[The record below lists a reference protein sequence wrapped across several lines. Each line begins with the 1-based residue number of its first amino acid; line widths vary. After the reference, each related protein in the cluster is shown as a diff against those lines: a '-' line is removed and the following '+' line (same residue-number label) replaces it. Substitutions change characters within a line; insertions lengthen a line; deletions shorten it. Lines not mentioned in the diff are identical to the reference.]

1 MKKLLTFLTF
11 LTLFFGVG
19 WAETKTATLSW
30 AGNGSNDASQALTTS
45 NILNANGGGYYN
57 GDANLATCTET
68 SRVYCASSGNGLKFG
83 TGSYSGS
90 MTFSITGS
98 LKPSKITVSAKRY
111 SSSEASLSVDVNGS
125 NKFSST
131 SLTSGFADYEIAM
144 DGNTTLNT
152 IKIYTTNKRA
162 YVDKIT
168 ITYEEGGT
176 TPEPTYYSLTLPT
189 GLTGGSVTATG
200 AEDLTAIASG
210 TSMTVT
216 ATPNDGY
223 VLEWL
228 KANGTEVSNPYTF
241 NINEDT
247 EITASFVKEQASTT
261 EWVLTT
267 ASALT
272 TGDVVLIV
280 DKYSSRAMSND
291 NGTSA
296 APDAT
301 SVTLNSDKS
310 KVTSGVT
317 TALQWTVTNTDG
329 TFNFTVPGSTDHL
342 YCINNNNGVRVGSGE
357 NNSFNITENFLYNTG
372 QKRYLG
378 VYSSQDWRCYTTIH
392 DNIKNTEVAFYKKV
406 DLGAHSVTVG
416 TITGEGTITPSSSS
430 ANAGD
435 QITVTAT
442 PATGYELTALAYNG
456 TAIDISSTP
465 YTFTMPNAD
474 VTLTATF
481 TASNYNIYR
490 TITAQNSSD
499 QGGWIGNWNENCT
512 LPDGAV
518 GNDYVV
524 TSTYGKEIQFKA
536 GNNEGYKI
544 LAENVTAK
552 DANNNNIPLTVVSN
566 DNSGIVFK
574 FNMPASDVTISAYF
588 TFYQP
593 DLYLMGN
600 AHDQNWQTTYKMDYN
615 SSNTGREY
623 SIRTYFAADHGEF
636 QFEADATRYAS
647 GAVGEY
653 WLIGE
658 NGDYEY
664 STEVPLYANSSKN
677 YRVVP
682 GIYDIYVNKDR
693 NKVVVT
699 PVAVDFT
706 FTPAAGEVYQG
717 TTVTA
722 TSNLYTLLHA
732 INSSITES
740 SITNEVS
747 LDGTS
752 FSGNVALSNTG
763 SATVTGRAS
772 YGYIQPTA
780 TASYTVNEIP
790 AGSEYTL
797 VTDASELGEGIE
809 YVIMDKASGEGH
821 AMSTTQNSNNR
832 GQTELISIV
841 NNKII
846 PTEDTQII
854 TLEAATDGWYLNVG
868 TGYLYAISSSNHLKT
883 GTNLN
888 SSDQYYVANIT
899 IGSENVASI
908 EFGTPTPRYIKHN
921 SGSSIFSCY
930 TSGQQEVYLF
940 KKGVSNKSAAP
951 VITPEAGNIVGYS
964 QEVEITQAN
973 GGTIYYTT
981 DGTTPTETSTQYDGK
996 FWAEVSNLG
1005 DEVTI
1010 TAVAKEEGKELS
1022 NPVSVTYK
1030 FVAPVAPVFT
1040 PAGGTYTTAQEVSI
1054 SSTTEGADVYYTTTA
1069 GLSAA
1074 QIVAQGTKFTT
1085 AINVSEETTYYAVT
1099 VYHDAHANRDALSSV
1114 RQAQYKFSEV
1124 ESVGLPYTRS
1134 FTDNSWGEFTREEGN
1149 SNITVWTLDGEY
1161 GAKGTSYV
1169 DGYNYAATSWLL
1181 SPYINL
1187 SNANEPVLTFD
1198 HQINKHFANPSTQ
1211 ATVWIKTYGGEWT
1224 QLTTKLPSSSSGISG
1239 WPKYNEEYDLSAYN
1253 GQIVQIGFKYSN
1265 PTEGDNAGTW
1275 EIQNFKLVDMNQP
1288 IIEVNNIAEFMD
1300 NEKVPADRK
1309 AKILNP
1315 VVVLYHYQQYR
1326 NDNEGDY
1333 VNDYIWVKDE
1343 SGYAIIYG
1351 KYLDVN
1357 YTNGDIIPGGFTATK
1372 FYYNVGRFYQMYYP
1386 EGLQPATEK
1395 ALADPEAVT
1404 LSILNSNKENY
1415 NGHYVTI
1422 PKMRIKFSSGELV
1435 PYEYNFTTEESYGG
1449 QRNFEI
1455 GDATLSIS
1463 SNNKSII
1470 GYNNFDNPWLET
1482 LGYPEYENTTSDYGD
1497 YNITGIFERYNG
1509 VWEFMPIIITP
1520 WEENKVTLHDLCQDG
1535 VVNEEYTI
1543 SNPLQVVYVDT
1554 DRHSVWVKDDNGQ
1567 SIWSTSPAATDKN
1580 FAIDYVD
1587 NTRDNQ
1593 AYYDQSNWCQLVFD
1607 GEIPSSLSRNPIIN
1621 GGMIKGTFTNKL
1633 NPTLSNVVLGDEPI
1647 MQESS
1652 SYATNYYVARN
1663 FAANSDGYFF
1673 MNPKP
1678 QEYAD
1683 IVWAIY
1689 DSSNNAM
1696 IMTSN
1701 PKQNP
1706 NGFVGSFKVDMSMN
1720 IKPNLELVDG
1730 TQTGKG
1736 YEHFKAI
1743 VRLASTSNA
1752 PMLKDRMPANAE
1764 YVVFP
1769 LDITQDVPTGITDVN
1784 GKAVKSVKYV
1794 NVAGVMSDVP
1804 FEGVNIVVT
1813 EYTDGSR
1820 STSKMIK
1827 R

>member
-1 MKKLLTFLTF
+1 MKKLLTFLTL

-19 WAETKTATLSW
+19 WAEDQTITLTAATFGSPTSYQEKTATVSGYGFTVNQMMTSTNPKGAIQMNSSKGDGTLFNTTAIPGLKSIKVNV
-30 AGNGSNDASQALTTS
+30 ASGNKTYTVTTGTSQNPTTNSQTGTTGGTYNAQSGDTYFQLKVSGASYFSSIEITYDPDASSAETYDVTCNSATNGS
-45 NILNANGGGYYN
+45 I
-57 GDANLATCTET
+57 
-68 SRVYCASSGNGLKFG
+68 
-83 TGSYSGS
+83 
-90 MTFSITGS
+90 
-98 LKPSKITVSAKRY
+98 
-111 SSSEASLSVDVNGS
+111 SV
-125 NKFSST
+125 
-131 SLTSGFADYEIAM
+131 
-144 DGNTTLNT
+144 GNTTS
-152 IKIYTTNKRA
+152 YA
-162 YVDKIT
+162 
-168 ITYEEGGT
+168 EG
-176 TPEPTYYSLTLPT
+176 
-189 GLTGGSVTATG
+189 ATV
-200 AEDLTAIASG
+200 
-210 TSMTVT
+210 TVT
-216 ATPNDGY
+216 ATPENGYKLNTVTVTPTTSGVATPEVTISGNTATFQMPASDVEVNATFTEIVTTQYKLVENANDLDAGAEY
-223 VLEWL
+223 ILVGSTNSAPYSGILGSISSNIGTVETTGFNYDSSEKTITIEDGSNVTPL
-228 KANGTEVSNPYTF
+228 KLGGSKDAWTFHNGTGYLSYTGSSNTLSTANDASSKTAQWIIYDDVMPSSNILIANANSTSRYINYNSSTTPKRFACYTGSGLQSAVALFKKVETGDYTITVDDAIEHGTVTASRSSANENDQVVVNITPDAGYELASLTVDGTNVTSIVSDNSYSF
-241 NINEDT
+241 NMPAHNVT
-247 EITASFVKEQASTT
+247 ITATFSKVNYTITKAPMTNGNVT
-261 EWVLTT
+261 VPAT
-267 ASALT
+267 ANY
-272 TGDVVLIV
+272 GDVVTITPEPATDYVV
-280 DKYSSRAMSND
+280 DKVYYNDGSDHEVAINNNAYTFTMPASNVTVWATFVEYYPTLRLAGRFNGRSASSWITDNSGPEFTYDTSTEKYTIDAFFTGATQDQGSDVDFFYLRSDDNDLKAAADGNCWVAAEGGTYTLGGSSNFRIYPGVYNITVNKARTSITFTKITPALTFSPNGGEVEAGQTVTVTSNLQSLVDAIKTTFDSGAQVGTVSAQVSTDQNTWSD
-291 NGTSA
+291 N
-296 APDAT
+296 
-301 SVTLNSDKS
+301 VTLNTIGTQTVYGRAFLGNIYATGNAAYNVVAANTSTQYQLIKSTDGLIAGKKYIIVSTGSYTTSGTTYNFTKAAGAPNAANNLILDADVTISDEI
-310 KVTSGVT
+310 VDLDGISGVT
-317 TALQWTVTNTDG
+317 EFTLGGSTGKWTFAFGDG
-329 TFNFTVPGSTDHL
+329 T
-342 YCINNNNGVRVGSGE
+342 
-357 NNSFNITENFLYNTG
+357 
-372 QKRYLG
+372 YL
-378 VYSSQDWRCYTTIH
+378 
-392 DNIKNTEVAFYKKV
+392 A
-406 DLGAHSVTVG
+406 
-416 TITGEGTITPSSSS
+416 SS
-430 ANAGD
+430 AAKSAKAD
-435 QITVTAT
+435 VTAT
-442 PATGYELTALAYNG
+442 PASISFNGNEATINMGSVGFFQYNPNNGNGRFAAY
-456 TAIDISSTP
+456 
-465 YTFTMPNAD
+465 
-474 VTLTATF
+474 
-481 TASNYNIYR
+481 
-490 TITAQNSSD
+490 
-499 QGGWIGNWNENCT
+499 
-512 LPDGAV
+512 
-518 GNDYVV
+518 
-524 TSTYGKEIQFKA
+524 TSTQRPVMLFKQV
-536 GNNEGYKI
+536 EG
-544 LAENVTAK
+544 
-552 DANNNNIPLTVVSN
+552 
-566 DNSGIVFK
+566 
-574 FNMPASDVTISAYF
+574 
-588 TFYQP
+588 
-593 DLYLMGN
+593 
-600 AHDQNWQTTYKMDYN
+600 
-615 SSNTGREY
+615 
-623 SIRTYFAADHGEF
+623 
-636 QFEADATRYAS
+636 
-647 GAVGEY
+647 
-653 WLIGE
+653 
-658 NGDYEY
+658 
-664 STEVPLYANSSKN
+664 
-677 YRVVP
+677 
-682 GIYDIYVNKDR
+682 
-693 NKVVVT
+693 
-699 PVAVDFT
+699 
-706 FTPAAGEVYQG
+706 
-717 TTVTA
+717 TVT
-722 TSNLYTLLHA
+722 
-732 INSSITES
+732 
-740 SITNEVS
+740 
-747 LDGTS
+747 
-752 FSGNVALSNTG
+752 
-763 SATVTGRAS
+763 
-772 YGYIQPTA
+772 Q
-780 TASYTVNEIP
+780 
-790 AGSEYTL
+790 
-797 VTDASELGEGIE
+797 
-809 YVIMDKASGEGH
+809 
-821 AMSTTQNSNNR
+821 
-832 GQTELISIV
+832 
-841 NNKII
+841 
-846 PTEDTQII
+846 
-854 TLEAATDGWYLNVG
+854 
-868 TGYLYAISSSNHLKT
+868 
-883 GTNLN
+883 
-888 SSDQYYVANIT
+888 
-899 IGSENVASI
+899 
-908 EFGTPTPRYIKHN
+908 
-921 SGSSIFSCY
+921 
-930 TSGQQEVYLF
+930 
-940 KKGVSNKSAAP
+940 KSAAP
-951 VITPEAGNIVGYS
+951 VITPEAGNIGGYS

-1580 FAIDYVD
+1580 FAIDYAD

-1607 GEIPSSLSRNPIIN
+1607 GEIPSSLSRNPIIK

-1689 DSSNNAM
+1689 DETNNAM

-1752 PMLKDRMPANAE
+1752 PMLKDRMPANTE

-1769 LDITQDVPTGITDVN
+1769 LDINENVPTGITDVN